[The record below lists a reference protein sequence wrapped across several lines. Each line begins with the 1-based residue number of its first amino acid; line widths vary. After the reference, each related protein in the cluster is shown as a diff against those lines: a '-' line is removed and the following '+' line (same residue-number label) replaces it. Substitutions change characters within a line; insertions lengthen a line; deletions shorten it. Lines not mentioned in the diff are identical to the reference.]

1 MSDYLSFE
9 VSNRGILV
17 AFSLSFAQVIMERS
31 STTQQQ
37 REYADFQQKLKR
49 TVYLD
54 NLSPLV
60 TIPIVK
66 TALGQFGV
74 VVSAQIMPNSVDP
87 KNAAVSALAE
97 MQNERQAANT
107 VTEINVNAFMIAGMP
122 RPVRARPAVAEM
134 FSDRP
139 APPGRRIQ
147 CYWIESNDPDWGV
160 ALKLKQLAKKHAAE
174 ASYLQK
180 CQREEEEKLGEQ
192 QEKALRS
199 NYNKYDLIDRLYE
212 DKTAERLARHYNM
225 PLLDS

>member
-1 MSDYLSFE
+1 
-9 VSNRGILV
+9 
-17 AFSLSFAQVIMERS
+17 MEHS

-37 REYADFQQKLKR
+37 REYAEFEEKLKR

-60 TIPIVK
+60 TIPILK

-74 VVSAQIMPNSVDP
+74 VISAQILPNCVDP
-87 KNAAVSALAE
+87 MNAAVSALAE

-134 FSDRP
+134 FPDRP

-147 CYWIESNDPDWGV
+147 CYWIESNDPEWRL
-160 ALKLKQLAKKHAAE
+160 ALKLKQLAKKHEAE

-180 CQREEEEKLGEQ
+180 HQREEEEKLGEQ
-192 QEKALRS
+192 QEKSLRS
-199 NYNKYDLIDRLYE
+199 NYNKYDLIDKLHE
-212 DKTAERLARHYNM
+212 DKTAERLARHYNIK
-225 PLLDS
+225 LLDA